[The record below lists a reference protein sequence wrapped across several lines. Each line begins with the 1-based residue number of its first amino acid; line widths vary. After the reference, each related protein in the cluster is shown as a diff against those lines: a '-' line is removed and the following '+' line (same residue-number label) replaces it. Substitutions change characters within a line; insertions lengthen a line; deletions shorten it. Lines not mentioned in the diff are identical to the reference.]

1 MPDDPQPV
9 FLRTVALLETGA
21 LAEAELALATLVLRH
36 SAHSAAWSVLGQARR
51 RSGDAA
57 GAVQALERALA
68 PGLADAWFDLGLA
81 CQDLGDIA
89 GAATAFA
96 RVVDLAP
103 HRAEAW
109 VNPGV
114 VGQEATK
121 LEAAMAAYT
130 RACRLDTTTFAPIA
144 RALTS
149 KPHGRMWVSLSQL
162 ARDFEA
168 ARLSGTA
175 ENACDR
181 LPAPP

>member
-1 MPDDPQPV
+1 M
-9 FLRTVALLETGA
+9 ALLETGA
-21 LAEAELALATLVLRH
+21 LAEAELALAALVLLH
-36 SAHSAAWSVLGQARR
+36 PAHSAAWSVPGQARR

-68 PGLADAWFDLGLA
+68 LAPGLADAWFDLGLA
-81 CQDLGDIA
+81 CQDPGDIA

-114 VGQEATK
+114 VLQEAAK
-121 LEAAMAAYT
+121 LEAAMAADT

-144 RALTS
+144 HALTS